1 MELITGKWKNSY
13 DLHTIFYH
21 DRLEKYMYI
30 LFVSNCNN
38 AAFLFAIWLRMCFLE
53 YHIHDHVSK
62 VYK

>member
-21 DRLEKYMYI
+21 DRLEKYMYL

-38 AAFLFAIWLRMCFLE
+38 AAFLFAI
-53 YHIHDHVSK
+53 
-62 VYK
+62 